1 MGGQRD
7 CTSPTGDSEAKMA
20 NEKSWDDIPS
30 LKLEMDSDY
39 DERVKSKEGR
49 QYDRADATE
58 LKSILPG
65 NLSRLPV
72 RLGTVAKGV
81 FDGLI
86 LDLSA
91 SGMRIR
97 IPKALNKGEQIK
109 VGFIL
114 NQRTIMAKATTRW
127 VAVKPTFCDAGLQ
140 FEDLPPADAELIAH
154 LTSASKLR
162 RVGNIK

>member
-1 MGGQRD
+1 MGD
-7 CTSPTGDSEAKMA
+7 NT
-20 NEKSWDDIPS
+20 WDNIPS
-30 LKLEMDSDY
+30 LNLEMDNDY
-39 DERVKSKEGR
+39 DDRLKSKEGR
-49 QYDRADATE
+49 RHDRTDALA
-58 LKSILPG
+58 LKKLLPG
-65 NLSRLPV
+65 NLTRLPV
-72 RLGTVAKGV
+72 RVGTVAKGV

-127 VAVKPTFCDAGLQ
+127 VSIKENFCDVGLQ
-140 FEDLPPADAELIAH
+140 FENLPAADGELIAQ
-154 LTSASKLR
+154 LTAASMLSQ
-162 RVGNIK
+162 VGNIK